1 MKPKRLISLLVAV
14 CMMITMLPLS
24 AVTAFAAS
32 ASSYPTPTSPDDLVA
47 SDGTYWYAYKENADD
62 TATITDFLGP
72 VNSTKT
78 PAPYTITVPTELDG
92 RKVTGL
98 GESSFSGIYSSDH
111 PKNYNLRSFCNQ
123 IQSVTIP
130 ESDHSGRYQGD
141 RLQVLHKSSYD
152 RIHFRYDCAC
162 KQATADRRCTGNRR

>member
-32 ASSYPTPTSPDDLVA
+32 ASSHPTPTSPDDLVA

-62 TATITDFLGP
+62 TATITITDFLGP
-72 VNSTKT
+72 VDSTET
-78 PAPYTITVPTELDG
+78 PAPYIITVPTELAR

-130 ESDHSGRYQGD
+130 ESVTSIGKS
-141 RLQVLHKSSYD
+141 LNIAPSWTLLPSKVLPL
-152 RIHFRYDCAC
+152 R
-162 KQATADRRCTGNRR
+162 